1 MAQKGLCWKEDE
13 MGELVHT
20 GTSSPD
26 ISVIRSLAMKH
37 LPGSYDTMDVA
48 FFAEGSFNKLYCVSS
63 PHLPQDYLIRVAL
76 PVDPF
81 FNRESEVATLAYIR
95 KYTSIPVPKVLAF
108 CSSSESELGF
118 EWILMEKIGGVP
130 LLDIWDEMPVEAKE
144 SLPTEICGYLKSHQ
158 DLQFIKIGSLYFSL
172 VRERVGTRDFGGT
185 LQAIPTNTTLDCGI
199 NTDFVIGRAVSLW
212 FFRDKRLSL
221 SADRDDFYS
230 ETDEVL
236 AEEQDDVLD
245 TCYSLEKLVSYI
257 FPPPCEQYEDELL
270 YHDDL
275 SASNILVDPVSYH
288 VTGIVD

>member
-1 MAQKGLCWKEDE
+1 

-26 ISVIRSLAMKH
+26 ISVIRFLAMKH

-130 LLDIWDEMPVEAKE
+130 LSDIWDEMPVEAKE

-199 NTDFVIGRAVSLW
+199 NTDFIERIKHISPLPT
-212 FFRDKRLSL
+212 
-221 SADRDDFYS
+221 DDFYS

-245 TCYSLEKLVSYI
+245 TCYSLEEFVSYI

-275 SASNILVDPVSYH
+275 SASNLLVDPVSYH

>member
-20 GTSSPD
+20 GISSPD

-130 LLDIWDEMPVEAKE
+130 LSDIWDEMPVEAKE

-221 SADRDDFYS
+221 SADRGPFPS
-230 ETDEVL
+230 
-236 AEEQDDVLD
+236 
-245 TCYSLEKLVSYI
+245 SYQ
-257 FPPPCEQYEDELL
+257 FMMAKTQM
-270 YHDDL
+270 
-275 SASNILVDPVSYH
+275 
-288 VTGIVD
+288 